1 MIVNNINNYI
11 TDDIIDNYRENYN
24 YTNSTNTV
32 YLLKIYKNYL
42 KLYSVFVYNNIDTFT
57 N

>member
-24 YTNSTNTV
+24 YTNSTITV
-32 YLLKIYKNYL
+32 YLLK
-42 KLYSVFVYNNIDTFT
+42 NI
-57 N
+57 